1 MAMAAGKEA
10 GFLEPTFQR
19 AARIWWAWVWR
30 SIVFGGAA
38 GLFASAVLSL
48 SGILEHIS
56 ERAGQFVSM
65 AAGLALAVP
74 IGIWVFQLIL
84 EKNFGEF
91 RLRLVPR
98 APPGPPPPLPSIDE
112 TIGRADR

>member
-10 GFLEPTFQR
+10 GFLEPTFPR

-30 SIVFGGAA
+30 SIIFGGAA
-38 GLFASAVLSL
+38 GLFASVVLSL

-56 ERAGQFVSM
+56 VRAGQFVSM

-74 IGIWVFQLIL
+74 IGIWVFQMIL

-91 RLRLVPR
+91 RLRLVPK
-98 APPGPPPPLPSIDE
+98 APPAPPPPIDE
-112 TIGRADR
+112 TS

>member
-1 MAMAAGKEA
+1 MVTAGGSEP
-10 GFLEPTFQR
+10 GFLEPTFKR

-30 SIVFGGAA
+30 SVVFGGAA

-56 ERAGQFVSM
+56 EKAGQVVSM
-65 AAGLALAVP
+65 VAGLALAVP
-74 IGIWVFQLIL
+74 IGIWVFQMIL
-84 EKNFGEF
+84 EKDFGEF

-98 APPGPPPPLPSIDE
+98 AGPPPPIDE
-112 TIGRADR
+112 MRAGR

>member
-1 MAMAAGKEA
+1 MAMGAGKEA

-30 SIVFGGAA
+30 SVVFGGAA

-65 AAGLALAVP
+65 AAGLALAIP

-91 RLRLVPR
+91 RLRLVPK
-98 APPGPPPPLPSIDE
+98 AAAAPPPPLPSGDE

>member
-1 MAMAAGKEA
+1 MATAAGSEA
-10 GFLEPTFQR
+10 GFLEPTFKR

-30 SIVFGGAA
+30 SVVFGGAA
-38 GLFASAVLSL
+38 GLFASATLSL

-56 ERAGQFVSM
+56 EKAGQVVSM

-74 IGIWVFQLIL
+74 IGIWVFQMVL
-84 EKNFGEF
+84 EKDFGEF

-98 APPGPPPPLPSIDE
+98 AAPPPPIDE
-112 TIGRADR
+112 SR